1 MQGPAFSAPLASPVC
16 RLPEP
21 GIDLRREQSVLP
33 TELRSPERAA
43 LDAVFRHA
51 RALSGAAADDAA
63 LMEIVGGADFA
74 LLGEASHGSEE
85 FYRERAA
92 ITRRLIVERGTAA
105 VAVEADWPDALRVN
119 RYVRGLPG
127 DADGRAA
134 LAGFRRFPTWMWR
147 NAAVLDFV
155 EWLRAYNA
163 PRPPADRVGFYGI
176 DLYSLFASIDAVLG
190 YLDREDP
197 QAAAR
202 ARRRYACFDA
212 YRDDAQAY
220 GEATRFAMSPSC
232 EDAVVA
238 QLREL
243 LSARAAQAALDAG
256 SDDDARFHA
265 EENARLVKNA
275 ERYYRRMFGSR
286 VESWN
291 LRDSHMVETLEAL
304 RRHLGRRRAAPPRI
318 AVWAHNSHL
327 GDARATEL
335 GEAGEW
341 NVGQL
346 VRERHGEAAAL
357 LGFSTFEG
365 SVAAASDWDGPL
377 ETKRVR
383 PALAGS
389 WEALFHDLALPR
401 FALPMRGERA
411 FAAALSTPRLQR
423 AIGVIYRPE
432 TERQSHYF
440 HARPAE
446 QFDVLVH
453 LDRTRAL
460 QPLDAREPHPPGEP
474 PETWP
479 SGF

>member
-1 MQGPAFSAPLASPVC
+1 
-16 RLPEP
+16 
-21 GIDLRREQSVLP
+21 
-33 TELRSPERAA
+33 
-43 LDAVFRHA
+43 
-51 RALSGAAADDAA
+51 
-63 LMEIVGGADFA
+63 
-74 LLGEASHGSEE
+74 
-85 FYRERAA
+85 
-92 ITRRLIVERGTAA
+92 
-105 VAVEADWPDALRVN
+105 
-119 RYVRGLPG
+119 VRGLPG

-134 LAGFRRFPTWMWR
+134 LGGFRRFPTWMWR
-147 NAAVLDFV
+147 NTAVLEFV
-155 EWLRAYNA
+155 EWLRGHNA
-163 PRPPADRVGFYGI
+163 ARPPAERVGFYGI
-176 DLYSLFASIDAVLG
+176 DLYSLFGSIDAVLS
-190 YLDREDP
+190 YLDRDDP
-197 QAAAR
+197 QAATR

-212 YRDDAQAY
+212 YREDAQAY
-220 GEATRFAMSPSC
+220 GYATRFALSSSC

-243 LSARAAQAALDAG
+243 LSARAAEASLEAG
-256 SDDDARFHA
+256 RDDDARFHA
-265 EENARLVKNA
+265 EENARLVRNA
-275 ERYYRRMFGSR
+275 ERYYRTMFGSR

-346 VRERHGEAAAL
+346 VRERHGDAAAL
-357 LGFSTFEG
+357 LGFSTYEG

-383 PALAGS
+383 PGLPGS
-389 WEALFHDLALPR
+389 WEALFHDTGLAR

-411 FAAALSTPRLQR
+411 LVEALATPRLQR

-440 HARPAE
+440 LARPAQ
-446 QFDVLVH
+446 QFDAIVH
-453 LDRTRAL
+453 LDRTSAVK
-460 QPLDAREPHPPGEP
+460 PLDGCEPHPPGDP

-479 SGF
+479 SGV

>member
-1 MQGPAFSAPLASPVC
+1 MDRTETRS
-16 RLPEP
+16 
-21 GIDLRREQSVLP
+21 RERE
-33 TELRSPERAA
+33 T
-43 LDAVFRHA
+43 LDAVARHA
-51 RALSGAAADDAA
+51 RVLPGAACDDSV
-63 LMEIVGGADFA
+63 LMRLVGDADFA
-74 LLGEASHGSEE
+74 LLGEASHGTDD

-134 LAGFRRFPTWMWR
+134 LGGFRRFPTWMWR
-147 NAAVLDFV
+147 NTAVLEFV
-155 EWLRAYNA
+155 EWLRGHNA
-163 PRPPADRVGFYGI
+163 ARPPAERVGFYGI
-176 DLYSLFASIDAVLG
+176 DLYSLFNSIDAVLS
-190 YLDREDP
+190 YLEREDP
-197 QAAAR
+197 QAATR

-212 YRDDAQAY
+212 YREDAQAY
-220 GEATRFAMSPSC
+220 GYATRFALSSSC

-243 LSARAAQAALDAG
+243 LSARAAEASLEAG
-256 SDDDARFHA
+256 RDDDARFHA
-265 EENARLVKNA
+265 EENARLVRNA
-275 ERYYRRMFGSR
+275 ERYYRTMFGSR

-304 RRHLGRRRAAPPRI
+304 RRHLGRRRAMPPRI

-346 VRERHGEAAAL
+346 VRDRHGDAAAL
-357 LGFSTFEG
+357 LGFSTYEG

-377 ETKRVR
+377 ENKRVR
-383 PALAGS
+383 PGLPGS
-389 WEALFHDLALPR
+389 WEALFHDIALPR

-411 FAAALSTPRLQR
+411 LVDALARPRLQR

-440 HARPAE
+440 LARPAQ
-446 QFDVLVH
+446 QFDAIVH
-453 LDRTRAL
+453 LDRTSAVK
-460 QPLDAREPHPPGEP
+460 PLDGREPHPPGEP

-479 SGF
+479 SGV